1 MRPLFK
7 TPVDIILK
15 SFTQWKN
22 NLYHSSALDIAKQR
36 VTIVGCTILLAFIA
50 VIIRLG
56 DVMLLKQRD
65 RAICE
70 HMCDF
75 HVLRSDIVDTNGQ
88 VVATNIPTG
97 SAYINPQHV
106 FNIKEAS
113 EKLAKVLK
121 TTDAEQLEKKI
132 KAGKNFVWLARHISP
147 KMQADLMNLGIPGV
161 YIYRDQTRVYPHGA
175 LLSHVLG
182 MCGIDG
188 NGLSGVEAFFDA
200 RLQEDRQPVQ
210 LSIDLRVQH
219 ILHNELENGVSEFSA
234 NGANAVV
241 MRVKTGEV
249 LGMVSLPDY
258 DPHTPGQFDQTCFFN
273 RNTLGAYE
281 PGSVFKILNVAI
293 ALETGKATLNSIFD
307 GSAPIQIG
315 RFKVTDF
322 KGLNRPMTLIEA
334 FTKSSNIAAVKIS
347 QQFGPE
353 IQKDF
358 MKKFGVLTKVKLEL
372 PELGGPLIPK
382 NWTSTSMM
390 TISYGYGVSQTP
402 LQLLSVIASV
412 INKGQ
417 KVTPTLLKV
426 DGPIVKG
433 ESILNEK
440 TSATVRNLMRKV
452 VSEGT
457 AKKADVIGFD
467 VFGKTGTAYQKN
479 AKGGYGTDANRKR
492 TTTFIGGFPEKDPE
506 VILIVM
512 MDDPKPTKET
522 AGYATAGWNAAKV
535 AGNIIKRVAPLFL
548 DPQIPQEDPFAPS
561 QSDVTAQLLE
571 EDDHFAFDEKAL
583 QSIDALF
590 DSGPKIQNISA
601 KKLTAE

>member
-1 MRPLFK
+1 MRLIFK
-7 TPVDIILK
+7 TPVDVLLN

-36 VTIVGCTILLAFIA
+36 VMIVGCTILLAFLA

-75 HVLRSDIVDTNGQ
+75 HVLRSDIVDANGQ
-88 VVATNIPTG
+88 ILATNIPTG
-97 SAYINPQHV
+97 SAYINPKHV
-106 FNIKEAS
+106 INIKQAA
-113 EKLAKVLK
+113 EKLATVLK
-121 TTDAEQLEKKI
+121 DVNVEHLEKKI
-132 KAGKNFVWLARHISP
+132 RAGKNFVWLARHISP

-161 YIYRDQTRVYPHGA
+161 YIYRDQTRVYPHGS
-175 LLSHVLG
+175 LLSHILG

-200 RLQEDRQPVQ
+200 RLQEDRKPVA

-219 ILHNELENGVSEFSA
+219 ILHNELTNAVNEFSA

-241 MRVKTGEV
+241 MRVNGEV

-258 DPHTPGQFDQTCFFN
+258 DPHAPGKYDQACFFN
-273 RNTLGAYE
+273 RNTLGSYE
-281 PGSVFKILNVAI
+281 PGSVFKILNIAI
-293 ALETGKATLNSIFD
+293 ALETGKATLNSIYD

-322 KGLNRPMTLIEA
+322 KGLNRPMTLVEA

-353 IQKDF
+353 IQKEY
-358 MKKFGVLTKVKLEL
+358 MKKFGVLSKVKLEL

-402 LQLLSVIASV
+402 LQLLSVIGSV
-412 INKGQ
+412 INKGR
-417 KVTPTLLKV
+417 KVTPTLLKA
-426 DGPIVKG
+426 DGATEKG
-433 ESILNEK
+433 EVILNEK
-440 TSATVRNLMRKV
+440 ISAKVRHLMRKV
-452 VSEGT
+452 VCEGT
-457 AKKADVIGFD
+457 ARKADAPGFD

-479 AKGGYGTDANRKR
+479 EKGGYGTDANRKR
-492 TTTFIGGFPEKDPE
+492 TTTFIGGFPENDPE
-506 VILIVM
+506 IILIVM

-548 DPQIPQEDPFAPS
+548 DPQTPQDDPFA
-561 QSDVTAQLLE
+561 DVKPDISTQLLE
-571 EDDHFAFDEKAL
+571 EDDHFSFDEKAL

-590 DSGPKIQNISA
+590 DGAPKVQNISA
-601 KKLTAE
+601 KNITAE